1 MMESHK
7 QELLFFTDDKNIQIW
22 HEPGIN
28 NLKLILNREQGL

>member
-1 MMESHK
+1 MESHK
-7 QELLFFTDDKNIQIW
+7 QELLFLQMIKNIQIW

>member
-1 MMESHK
+1 MESHK

-28 NLKLILNREQGL
+28 NLK

>member
-1 MMESHK
+1 MESHK

-28 NLKLILNREQGL
+28 YLKLILNREQGL